1 MMDICERLNEA
12 LKDRETG
19 KWLLSGHCTY
29 ATSDLVAE
37 ARDEIRRLRTALAAE
52 REACATVAEAYGDS
66 IDPAKVGSEI
76 HERAAAR
83 IAAAIRSRGATK

>member
-1 MMDICERLNEA
+1 MDICERLNEA

-52 REACATVAEAYGDS
+52 REACA
-66 IDPAKVGSEI
+66 
-76 HERAAAR
+76 R
-83 IAAAIRSRGATK
+83 IADDHSAWARSFGAEEACEMVAKAIRSR